1 MRILIPCLLLCLA
14 ISTQAKEWKNEIF
27 HCAANI
33 PDSAGWQTIDAPPAP
48 GIAPVLTMQNVSR
61 HAVFGISVVEKY
73 RDANLAD
80 PAIQM
85 DLEAMLRQFGYQ
97 FVGHSSVSAGGFSW
111 LQYPVRAGSGP
122 QQVSGVIRYASA
134 GGYVFGITMLR
145 GGGQEASQDVE
156 LQQAAASFRVL
167 PASAFAV
174 APVVPAAKDAS
185 GKGIAQKAP
194 VQSLADKG
202 GDKSQ
207 SGTED
212 AANVADES
220 RTRLIWYAGAGLVV
234 LLVFISIIGG
244 GKRTTR

>member
-27 HCAANI
+27 HCTANI

-156 LQQAAASFRVL
+156 LQQAAASFRII
-167 PASAFAV
+167 
-174 APVVPAAKDAS
+174 PAAAFSPDATPPAGQPANGTRKAS
-185 GKGIAQKAP
+185 PATGARKANDATAPAAQSEDGTAGEDNTN
-194 VQSLADKG
+194 ARMIWAG
-202 GDKSQ
+202 G
-207 SGTED
+207 
-212 AANVADES
+212 AA
-220 RTRLIWYAGAGLVV
+220 LLV
-234 LLVFISIIGG
+234 LLFFIGIIA
-244 GKRTTR
+244 RTPAQRG